1 MHIAAYLGILVEVSI
16 FCIVCIGPRTG
27 IKYLSILFLI
37 VYNYISIFV
46 VIIVV
51 ISKTKLFNL
60 LHRVIKTP
68 GAVSKDNFDPRFV
81 VPPIS
86 PQAIITGPNN

>member
-27 IKYLSILFLI
+27 IKYLLCIHFLI

-68 GAVSKDNFDPRFV
+68 GAVSKDNFDSRFV
-81 VPPIS
+81 VP
-86 PQAIITGPNN
+86 QFHHKQ

>member
-27 IKYLSILFLI
+27 IKYLSIHFLI

-68 GAVSKDNFDPRFV
+68 VSKDNFDSRFV
-81 VPPIS
+81 VP
-86 PQAIITGPNN
+86 QFHHKQ

>member
-1 MHIAAYLGILVEVSI
+1 M
-16 FCIVCIGPRTG
+16 
-27 IKYLSILFLI
+27 YLSILFLI

-68 GAVSKDNFDPRFV
+68 GAVSKDNFDSRFV